1 MIWPFGRRE
10 RFRGYNVLRLIY
22 EGDKSHVFLAEASR
36 GGASRVAIKLYTRA
50 YDRTAR
56 AIEKEHGI
64 PSEAEV
70 GRKLNPRVPAEA
82 EDHPIV
88 ITISDGRELGKIGAP
103 RYIVLEFVEGVTLK
117 RLITCRDERV
127 WKRRV
132 ALLAQCCRALQV
144 VHDAGFICRDFVPQN
159 LIVQGDGKIK
169 LLDLGF
175 VAPAGMAF
183 PERSGTPSYM
193 SPEQI
198 DAQELTPA
206 TDIYSVGIML
216 YEMLTGRLPYVSD
229 IAGEDPESEEKRRRE
244 VMKMHLEQPE
254 PTFPDAVRRRSERL
268 CTVAER
274 CMRKDPSVRYQSVP
288 ALLAALKGQKPA
300 PEEPAEE
307 GEDEA
312 ADA

>member
-10 RFRGYNVLRLIY
+10 RFKGYNVLRLIFQ
-22 EGDKSHVFLAEASR
+22 GDKSHVFLAEPSR
-36 GGASRVAIKLYTRA
+36 GGASRVAIKLYMRS

-56 AIEKEHGI
+56 RIEQEHHI

-70 GRKLNPRVPAEA
+70 GRRLNPKDPAEVA
-82 EDHPIV
+82 DYPIV
-88 ITISDGRELGKIGAP
+88 ITMDDGRELGRMGAP

-132 ALLAQCCRALQV
+132 ALLAQCCRALQT
-144 VHDAGFICRDFVPQN
+144 VHDAGFVCRDFVPQN
-159 LIVQGDGKIK
+159 LIVRPDDRIK
-169 LLDLGF
+169 LIDLGF
-175 VAPAGMAF
+175 AAPAGMTF

-198 DAQELTPA
+198 EARELTPA
-206 TDIYSVGIML
+206 SDIYAVGIML
-216 YEMLTGRLPYVSD
+216 HEMLTGRVPYVSD
-229 IAGEDPESEEKRRRE
+229 ITGEDPASEEKRRRE
-244 VMKMHLEQPE
+244 VMKMHIERPE

-274 CMRKDPSVRYQSVP
+274 CMRKDPSARYQSVP
-288 ALLAALKGQKPA
+288 ELLAALKGQEPVSEQGA
-300 PEEPAEE
+300 PEDAES
-307 GEDEA
+307 A
-312 ADA
+312 